1 MPVSVQAHRR
11 AIGLMLVSAASF
23 TVNVLLIRELG
34 ALHAANIWVISC
46 ARFVVGL
53 AMIVA
58 VYRAE
63 VRFSHL
69 WRNPRLAERGIVGG
83 IGVYL
88 TYLTV
93 VKIGAGRAIFI
104 NNTYVIFGALLAA
117 WLLRE
122 RLRSSLLVGSVAA
135 LAGLALLTNVFA
147 TGARPGF
154 YDFVAV
160 VSALLSAWVI
170 VVIRRLHADEHTS
183 TIFSAQCVFGLL
195 VCGGPAIVTAASLSA
210 QAWLLTGA
218 AGVAAG
224 VGQLTMTRSFRD
236 LSVAEGSLLQ
246 MLAPVGVAVGG
257 LVFFGEH
264 FSVHETLGA
273 ALILAGTLFTALRR

>member
-23 TVNVLLIRELG
+23 TINVLLIRELG
-34 ALHAANIWVISC
+34 ALHAANIWIISC

-58 VYRAE
+58 IYRAE

-104 NNTYVIFGALLAA
+104 NNTYVIFGAVLAA

-195 VCGGPAIVTAASLSA
+195 VCGGPAIATAASLSA
-210 QAWLLTGA
+210 HAWLLTGA

-264 FSVHETLGA
+264 FSGHETAGA